1 MNIIADKGKKQA
13 PERLLNAREK
23 RFSVPFCILCAF
35 EGKKLYMDDW
45 LNQGESQ
52 FVPEGRIKFVIFI
65 KKRLLIAGLRIL
77 ESYYF
82 FIRRQMKE

>member
-1 MNIIADKGKKQA
+1 
-13 PERLLNAREK
+13 
-23 RFSVPFCILCAF
+23 
-35 EGKKLYMDDW
+35 MDDW